1 MKRKIL
7 FPLLVFVL
15 VAMACSLPG
24 GGGGD
29 KTPTQAPDKPT
40 QQEAAPTEKVSNSS
54 SGAID
59 NLKDAEKAVV
69 RIEVQGAYEYPDF
82 GQMESSFSGSGF
94 IIDPSGIA
102 VTNNH
107 VVAGAA
113 LINVYFSGD
122 PKAYPAKLLGHSECS
137 DLAVIDI
144 QGDGY
149 PYLDWYSGTIDLGLK
164 VYSMGY
170 PLGDPQFSRHEGAI
184 SKTKAGGMTNW
195 AAVDSVVEHDAIIA
209 PGNSGGP
216 LVDEN
221 GKVVGINYAGLA
233 SASQYF
239 AITYKAAESILND
252 LETGVDVDSIGLNSE
267 AFVNDQGFSG
277 QWIYSVVSG
286 SPADKA
292 EIKPGDILTEMEGI
306 QVAKSG
312 TMEEYCSI
320 IRGHSSSDALGIKV
334 LRYKTSEVLEGQIN
348 GRVLAVTGTADT
360 GSTGS
365 TGDTSTPTGNPYYTD
380 DFTGDISNWK
390 WFVVHG
396 DESLFDLSRTDDGK
410 FKFLLNGKDIYAYAI
425 NHAWIYQDVRLDVS
439 AESLGVNENSL
450 STVCRYDDGD
460 NWYEISIGADGLYQM
475 YLHTKDG
482 YKLLASGGSTAIHMG
497 QAKTNV
503 YTMICKGTAIT
514 LYIND
519 KKVKSVTDSRL
530 KEGKIGLNVSSYGLT
545 PVEIDVDWVAIS
557 EP

>member
-15 VAMACSLPG
+15 VAMACSIPG
-24 GGGGD
+24 GD
-29 KTPTQAPDKPT
+29 TKEPTPAPDKPT
-40 QQEAAPTEKVSNSS
+40 QAEKAPTKEQEATKSDT
-54 SGAID
+54 GAIS
-59 NLKDAEKAVV
+59 NIKDAEKAVV
-69 RIEVQGAYEYPDF
+69 RIEVQGAYQYPDF
-82 GQMESSFSGSGF
+82 GQMESSFSGTGF

-122 PKAYPAKLLGHSECS
+122 PKAYPAKLLGNSECS

-149 PYLDWYSGTIDLGLK
+149 PYLDWYNNSIDLGLK

-170 PLGDPQFSRHEGAI
+170 PLGDPQFSRHEGNI
-184 SKTKAGGMTNW
+184 SKSTASIKTNW
-195 AAVDSVVEHDAIIA
+195 AAVDSVVEHDAIIN

-216 LVDEN
+216 LVDE
-221 GKVVGINYAGLA
+221 VVGINYAG
-233 SASQYF
+233 SSQYDQYY
-239 AITYKAAESILND
+239 AITYKEAQNILND
-252 LETGVDVDSIGLNSE
+252 LKTGVDVDSIGLNSE

-292 EIKPGDILTEMEGI
+292 GIKPGDILTEMEGLV
-306 QVAKSG
+306 VAKTG

-320 IRGHSSSDALGIKV
+320 IRGHSSSDTLGVKV
-334 LRYKTSEVLEGQIN
+334 LRYSTGEILEGQIN
-348 GRVLAVTGTADT
+348 GRVLAVTGSGDT
-360 GSTGS
+360 GT
-365 TGDTSTPTGNPYYTD
+365 TGDSGTTTTAGEPYYTD

-390 WFVVHG
+390 WVVVNG
-396 DESLFDLSRTDDGK
+396 DETLFDLSRTDDGK
-410 FKFLLNGKDIYAYAI
+410 FKFLLEGKDIYAYVW
-425 NHAWIYQDVRLDVS
+425 NEAWIYNDVRLDIS
-439 AESLGVNENSL
+439 AESFGVNENSV
-450 STVCRYDDGD
+450 STVCRMDGD
-460 NWYEISIGADGLYQM
+460 NWYEISVGADGMYQI
-475 YLHTKDG
+475 YLHTAG
-482 YKLLASGGSTAIHMG
+482 NYKLLASGGSTAIRMG

-503 YTMICKGTAIT
+503 YTMICKGTTIS

-530 KEGKIGLNVSSYGLT
+530 EKGMIGLNVSSYNLI
-545 PVEIDVDWVAIS
+545 PVEIDVDWVVVS